1 MRKRDKLYQVSLVF
15 YTLMFAVIL
24 NTWLKDTWIL
34 VLTSTILSVLSTEV
48 TAQGAELFS
57 KSNKLEEDDD

>member
-15 YTLMFAVIL
+15 YTLMFAAIL
-24 NTWLKDTWIL
+24 NTWITDTWIL
-34 VLTSTILSVLSTEV
+34 ILTSTILGVLSTEV

>member
-1 MRKRDKLYQVSLVF
+1 MRKRDKLYQVSLIF